1 MTILRTVP
9 PENAEDDLHPLVRLM
24 RRYVFAYTCC
34 HDFSECRRVMVDDY
48 VLHMGQHRLA
58 GRDGRY
64 MEATA
69 KQFQQYPGLG
79 LTVHDL
85 VVGEDRVALHFTE
98 HGRSAVT
105 GRLAVWSGVSLYRW
119 NGERLTECRVE
130 QDYFARREQLTGDA
144 TDAILAPAI
153 DPWSERPQ
161 QGNETT
167 ERAVREWLCQGGLS
181 EAPVGSLD
189 NEHCARASR
198 VVLSDSRVSVL
209 DMFTAGDRA
218 AFHAVVHGRCLDGFG
233 RPDEG
238 DNRDI
243 ALYVAGIA
251 TVRDSGVEVRAVT
264 DRLAAERRLIAAP
277 AG

>member
-1 MTILRTVP
+1 
-9 PENAEDDLHPLVRLM
+9 
-24 RRYVFAYTCC
+24 
-34 HDFSECRRVMVDDY
+34 MVDDY

-69 KQFQQYPGLG
+69 KQFQQYPGLS

-85 VVGEDRVALHFTE
+85 VVSEDRIAMHFTE
-98 HGRSAVT
+98 HGRSAAT
-105 GRLAVWSGVSLYRW
+105 GRLAAWSGISLYQW

-130 QDYFARREQLTGDA
+130 QDYFARRGQLTGDT
-144 TDAILAPAI
+144 TDVILAPAI

-161 QGNETT
+161 RGSATT
-167 ERAVREWLCQGGLS
+167 EGAVREWLRQGGLF

-189 NEHCARASR
+189 NEHCARANR
-198 VVLSDSRVSVL
+198 ALLSDSDVSVL
-209 DMFTAGDRA
+209 DMFTAGNRA

-233 RPDEG
+233 RLDG

-251 TVRDSGVEVRAVT
+251 TMRDRKVEVRAIT

-277 AG
+277 TG